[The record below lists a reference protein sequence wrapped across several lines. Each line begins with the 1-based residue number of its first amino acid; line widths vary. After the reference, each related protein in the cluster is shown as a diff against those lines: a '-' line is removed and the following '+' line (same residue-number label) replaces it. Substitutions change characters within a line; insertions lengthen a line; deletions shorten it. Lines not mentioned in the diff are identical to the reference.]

1 MRIAR
6 LSRALAATGLISA
19 LAGACS
25 GAGTSTEARPT
36 TTTAAERARCGVYRQ
51 MANSDFRVA
60 SRGALATTDWPR
72 FRQLLIAGNRSAEVD
87 LTALARVTTGSLRAD
102 ARRVAAFMPASR
114 ALAGRS
120 PSFAQYRRD
129 LRRLPG
135 DEAVRAATARVN
147 ADARRTCAVTITH
160 PLVRAPKS

>member
-1 MRIAR
+1 MVLA
-6 LSRALAATGLISA
+6 RALRATGLIAA
-19 LAGACS
+19 LAGACG
-25 GAGTSTEARPT
+25 GAGTSTEARVT
-36 TTTAAERARCGVYRQ
+36 TSTDAERARCPVYRQ
-51 MANSDFRVA
+51 MASSDFGVS
-60 SRGALATTDWPR
+60 SRGALVTTDWPR
-72 FRQLLIAGNRSAEVD
+72 FRRALVEGNRAAEAD
-87 LTALARVTTGSLRAD
+87 YTALARVTTGSLRAD
-102 ARRVAAFMPASR
+102 ARRVAAFMPRSR